1 MTESL
6 PEPALM
12 KTLLI
17 MQRGEITEHY
27 IYKKIAAAQ
36 KDPHNREVLTRIA
49 QDELGHYGIWKRVYT
64 PGS

>member
-1 MTESL
+1 
-6 PEPALM
+6 M

-36 KDPHNREVLTRIA
+36 KDPHNREVVNRIA
-49 QDELGHYGIWKRVYT
+49 QDDLGIMVYGNSIPTRI
-64 PGS
+64 